1 MNEWVVF
8 GVIVSVI
15 GAFLAVYTPLR
26 NSAKERESDRLE
38 QEKEAAKAR
47 NENTKAITELTT
59 SLKIFT
65 EHFNQV
71 EADNRTSHK
80 EIYKRLDEKGKKLAS
95 HEERLN
101 EHERRIQDQDERIS
115 ILESRN

>member
-26 NSAKERESDRLE
+26 NSAKEREKDRLE
-38 QEKEAAKAR
+38 QEKETAKAR
-47 NENTKAITELTT
+47 NDNTKAITELTT

-65 EHFNQV
+65 EHFNKV
-71 EADNRTSHK
+71 EDDNRSSHK
-80 EIYKRLDEKGKKLAS
+80 EIYRRLDEKGKLIAT
-95 HEERLN
+95 HANQLED
-101 EHERRIQDQDERIS
+101 HERRLNR
-115 ILESRN
+115 LEQKE